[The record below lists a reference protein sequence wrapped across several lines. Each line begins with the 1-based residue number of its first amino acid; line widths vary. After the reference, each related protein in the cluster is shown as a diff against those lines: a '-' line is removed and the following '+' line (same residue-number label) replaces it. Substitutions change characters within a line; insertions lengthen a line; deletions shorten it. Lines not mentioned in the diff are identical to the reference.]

1 MASAQ
6 VLPAVSHPPILIE
19 LDQKSWDD
27 RLDSIAQWLGN
38 TQMAEATYRQLT
50 EDVVNKVT
58 EPHVRYYLADIA
70 KRSVQ
75 HEQTLEGLFPLVG
88 RDPSKVRKA
97 TGNLVAKGREVLAD
111 ILGFASG
118 ASAGAWSDLQQ
129 LLMASMNSVGAVGV
143 AHQLALAIGHQEL
156 TEATLKLSNEK
167 FVQHFLLQE
176 IVLEMAPL
184 SILYKA
190 KI

>member
-1 MASAQ
+1 MATAQ
-6 VLPAVSHPPILIE
+6 TVPAPTQPILIE
-19 LDQKSWDD
+19 IDQKSWEDQ
-27 RLDSIAQWLGN
+27 LDSVAHWLGN
-38 TQMAEATYRQLT
+38 TQMAEAAYRQLT
-50 EDVVNKVT
+50 EDVVKKVT
-58 EPHVRYYLADIA
+58 EPHVRYYLSDIA

-75 HEQTLEGLFPLVG
+75 HEATIEGLFHLIG
-88 RDPSKVRKA
+88 REPSRFRKM
-97 TGNLVAKGREVLAD
+97 TGDLVAKGRQLLAD
-111 ILGFASG
+111 VLGLTSG
-118 ASAGAWSDLQQ
+118 ASAGAWGDLHQV
-129 LLMASMNSVGAVGV
+129 LMASMNSVGAVGV
-143 AHQLALAIGHQEL
+143 AHQLGLAIGHLEL

>member
-1 MASAQ
+1 MATAQ
-6 VLPAVSHPPILIE
+6 TVLAPQQPIVIE
-19 LDQKSWDD
+19 IDAQSWETQ
-27 RLDSIAQWLGN
+27 LDSVAQWLGN
-38 TQMAEATYRQLT
+38 TQMAEAAYRQLT
-50 EDVVNKVT
+50 EDTAKKVT
-58 EPHVRYYLADIA
+58 EPHVRYYLTDIA

-75 HEQTLEGLFPLVG
+75 HEKTLEGLFPSIG
-88 RDPSKVRKA
+88 RDPSHIRKV
-97 TGNLVAKGREVLAD
+97 TGNLVAKGRELLAD
-111 ILGFASG
+111 VVGFTSG
-118 ASAGAWSDLQQ
+118 ASAGAWADLQQ

-143 AHQLALAIGHQEL
+143 AHQLGLAIGHVEL
-156 TEATLKLSNEK
+156 TEATLKLTNEK